1 MGLIEWELY
10 MVLTEEQSLK
20 EPSPPARTN
29 THTHTIFL
37 VLRAEE
43 IPTFQSSLE
52 DPRENERSSQKGA
65 KKNLFAKKNK
75 SNSSIPC
82 YNKQISWALDW
93 IRSCDSSPGILISL
107 TRKGHSELR
116 SHSEYQ
122 DEDKGVQGAVNTTS
136 EAWHH

>member
-1 MGLIEWELY
+1 MRVIHGINRGTEFEGT
-10 MVLTEEQSLK
+10 LT
-20 EPSPPARTN
+20 PSAHKH

-82 YNKQISWALDW
+82 YNKQIS
-93 IRSCDSSPGILISL
+93 
-107 TRKGHSELR
+107 
-116 SHSEYQ
+116 
-122 DEDKGVQGAVNTTS
+122 
-136 EAWHH
+136 

>member
-1 MGLIEWELY
+1 MRVIHVINIGTEFEGT
-10 MVLTEEQSLK
+10 LT
-20 EPSPPARTN
+20 PSTHTH

-82 YNKQISWALDW
+82 YNKQIS
-93 IRSCDSSPGILISL
+93 
-107 TRKGHSELR
+107 
-116 SHSEYQ
+116 
-122 DEDKGVQGAVNTTS
+122 
-136 EAWHH
+136 